1 MQGRM
6 RYLPALDGIRALAV
20 LAVLF
25 YHDGRTWAIGGFLGV
40 DAFFVLS
47 GFLITG
53 LLLAEWKG
61 NGGIGLSSFWARRGR
76 RLLPALLLVV
86 GAVAI
91 YAALAAGADELRRI
105 RADGLATLGYVA
117 NWRFIVSGQSY
128 FEQFNVPSPLHHMW
142 SLAIEEQFYLVWPM
156 VVYAMLRAGKGKI
169 LPLAIVAS
177 SLGLGSI
184 ALMLALYDPSRDP
197 SRVYFGTD
205 TRASS
210 LIIGALLA
218 MLIHV
223 HPIPTKKLVRYSLHI
238 AGAVA
243 FVVLVWFWAT
253 TPDKA
258 TWLYGGGF
266 VLCAILVATIIAD
279 VSQAS
284 PGPLGTALSWP
295 PLRWIGAISYG
306 LYLWH
311 WPIYVYLSGDRT
323 GLSPNRL
330 FAVRILITFAVAT
343 ISYYLIEQPIRHG
356 AWRGWPIRLATPL
369 AVFVVAGGLLWSTAG
384 APAPPVEISARDI
397 APPPTTA
404 AEETSDQEPMRVMLV
419 GDSLANSLAPGL
431 EKDALDQGFLLWNA
445 SVPGCGF
452 GTETGERKMGD
463 QWVPADAKCTPLS
476 LRRWKA
482 QVDQWNPDT
491 VILFGAQQAYDR
503 RIDGVE
509 VPYDSAAGKT
519 RSYADLKKAVNIFS
533 SRGAQV
539 VLLTS
544 LYSRLGWPI
553 SIDLNRSGFN
563 DRWID
568 QWTKTELAVAA
579 TNPDQVRVIDI
590 NAFLNP
596 DGTYTETI
604 DGVASRTDGIH
615 LTTQAADIAS
625 RWLTPQILA
634 IPRQSITQSK

>member
-1 MQGRM
+1 M

-61 NGGIGLSSFWARRGR
+61 NGGIGLRSFWARRGR

-169 LPLAIVAS
+169 LPLAVVAS
-177 SLGLGSI
+177 GLGLGSI

-243 FVVLVWFWAT
+243 FVALLGGVVGITVGIIWGWAFT
-253 TPDKA
+253 SALKTRVNIISIPI
-258 TWLYGGGF
+258 TQLLIF
-266 VLCAILVATIIAD
+266 V
-279 VSQAS
+279 
-284 PGPLGTALSWP
+284 ALSMVAGVVAAIAPAWRAGR
-295 PLRWIGAISYG
+295 LELLEAIS
-306 LYLWH
+306 
-311 WPIYVYLSGDRT
+311 
-323 GLSPNRL
+323 
-330 FAVRILITFAVAT
+330 
-343 ISYYLIEQPIRHG
+343 
-356 AWRGWPIRLATPL
+356 
-369 AVFVVAGGLLWSTAG
+369 
-384 APAPPVEISARDI
+384 
-397 APPPTTA
+397 
-404 AEETSDQEPMRVMLV
+404 
-419 GDSLANSLAPGL
+419 
-431 EKDALDQGFLLWNA
+431 
-445 SVPGCGF
+445 
-452 GTETGERKMGD
+452 TE
-463 QWVPADAKCTPLS
+463 
-476 LRRWKA
+476 
-482 QVDQWNPDT
+482 
-491 VILFGAQQAYDR
+491 
-503 RIDGVE
+503 
-509 VPYDSAAGKT
+509 
-519 RSYADLKKAVNIFS
+519 
-533 SRGAQV
+533 
-539 VLLTS
+539 
-544 LYSRLGWPI
+544 
-553 SIDLNRSGFN
+553 
-563 DRWID
+563 
-568 QWTKTELAVAA
+568 
-579 TNPDQVRVIDI
+579 
-590 NAFLNP
+590 
-596 DGTYTETI
+596 
-604 DGVASRTDGIH
+604 
-615 LTTQAADIAS
+615 
-625 RWLTPQILA
+625 
-634 IPRQSITQSK
+634 